1 MNKDLLPKELQ
12 DVLTEESVSV
22 IETALK
28 EKVELSVEAALTS
41 QDELY
46 AEKLEELVT
55 RIDSDHTSKMQTVVE
70 AV

>member
-1 MNKDLLPKELQ
+1 MNKDLLPTELQ
-12 DVLTEESVSV
+12 DVLTEKSVEA

-46 AEKLEELVT
+46 ASKLNN
-55 RIDSDHTSKMQTVVE
+55 S
-70 AV
+70 